1 MGCSS
6 LQEARISLRVLAY
19 LELRLAAEMQG
30 PVGQLI
36 QAPLAGDTGSL
47 PVLTRKLNMMRGQV
61 LPFQHEASVTGTFGL
76 QYPATDYRPLR
87 LGANPP
93 QPLVQ
98 LHRQAMIH
106 VLTACGIPAEF
117 VEAGDGTARREAWRQ
132 FVFGSIAPLARSV
145 EAELTAKLETP
156 ITLDFSELRASDL
169 AGRSRAYKQLIEA
182 GMTNQQASIIS
193 GFD

>member
-1 MGCSS
+1 MAGPIGTL
-6 LQEARISLRVLAY
+6 LQ
-19 LELRLAAEMQG
+19 M
-30 PVGQLI
+30 PNVGQNNI
-36 QAPLAGDTGSL
+36 
-47 PVLTRKLNMMRGQV
+47 PVLSRQIKRLRGQAV
-61 LPFQHEASVTGTFGL
+61 LFDSSPGSAMRDNPLS
-76 QYPATDYRPLR
+76 TDYRPIR

-93 QPLVQ
+93 QPQVQ
-98 LHRQAMIH
+98 LHRQAMLH

-132 FVFGSIAPLARSV
+132 FVFGSIAPLARMI

-182 GMTNQQASIIS
+182 GMTDTQATIIS
-193 GFD
+193 GFE